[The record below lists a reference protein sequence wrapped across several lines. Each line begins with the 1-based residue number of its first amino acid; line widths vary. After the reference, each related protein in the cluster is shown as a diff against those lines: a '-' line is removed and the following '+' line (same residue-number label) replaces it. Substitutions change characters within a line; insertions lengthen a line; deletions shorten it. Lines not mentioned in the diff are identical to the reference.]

1 MIRDIKF
8 KIWDKEQKK
17 FLEINWEGED
27 TRHTKGKA
35 NICYSD
41 RVYVTLSGYV
51 NEDGWPYEVDADIL
65 QYTGLKDKNGKEIY
79 EKDIVKVTINNKTFN
94 AWIVFEMGSFMIA
107 NDDITYYIDDN
118 WNDNVKCLSELAWEQ
133 EEFEDRIYCL
143 EVIGDTYQNI
153 DLIEV

>member
-1 MIRDIKF
+1 MSRDIKF
-8 KIWDKEQKK
+8 KIWGKEQKK

-27 TRHTKGKA
+27 ARHTKGKA

-79 EKDIVKVTINNKTFN
+79 EGDILSIKIYSGDKVIVEGKTVVEFKDGCFGVIWGYDKSFLSLKSFFNTKFEVVGNKYEN
-94 AWIVFEMGSFMIA
+94 P
-107 NDDITYYIDDN
+107 
-118 WNDNVKCLSELAWEQ
+118 ELLEG
-133 EEFEDRIYCL
+133 EE
-143 EVIGDTYQNI
+143 
-153 DLIEV
+153 

>member
-1 MIRDIKF
+1 MNRDIKF
-8 KIWDKEQKK
+8 RAWDEE
-17 FLEINWEGED
+17 LGEMLYTESEEWFD
-27 TRHTKGKA
+27 DGVYFRFNKHEDELRHELM
-35 NICYSD
+35 
-41 RVYVTLSGYV
+41 R
-51 NEDGWPYEVDADIL
+51 
-65 QYTGLKDKNGKEIY
+65 YTGLKDKNGKEIY
-79 EKDIVKVTINNKTFN
+79 EKDIVKVNINNKTFN

>member
-1 MIRDIKF
+1 MSRDIKF

-41 RVYVTLSGYV
+41 HVYVTLSGYV

-107 NDDITYYIDDN
+107 NNDMSFYFEDN
-118 WNDNVKCLSELAWEQ
+118 WNDNVKGLNELAWDQ

-153 DLIEV
+153 DLIEA

>member
-1 MIRDIKF
+1 MSRELKF

-17 FLEINWEGED
+17 FLEINWEGEN

>member
-17 FLEINWEGED
+17 FLEINGED
-27 TRHTKGKA
+27 
-35 NICYSD
+35 
-41 RVYVTLSGYV
+41 V
-51 NEDGWPYEVDADIL
+51 
-65 QYTGLKDKNGKEIY
+65 
-79 EKDIVKVTINNKTFN
+79 VKVTINNKTFN

-143 EVIGDTYQNI
+143 EVIGNTYQNI

>member
-1 MIRDIKF
+1 MNRDIKF

-17 FLEINWEGED
+17 FLEINLEGED

-41 RVYVTLSGYV
+41 SVYVTLSGYV

-65 QYTGLKDKNGKEIY
+65 KYTGLKDKNGKEIY

-107 NDDITYYIDDN
+107 NDDITYYIEDN

>member
-1 MIRDIKF
+1 MSRDIKF

>member
-1 MIRDIKF
+1 MSREIKF
-8 KIWDKEQKK
+8 RGWDSVNEVM
-17 FLEINWEGED
+17 LPVESINFRE
-27 TRHTKGKA
+27 
-35 NICYSD
+35 
-41 RVYVTLSGYV
+41 GYV
-51 NEDGWPYEVDADIL
+51 SLNEGDNSLTDTLEMIEL
-65 QYTGLKDKNGKEIY
+65 MQYTGLKDKNGKEIY

>member
-17 FLEINWEGED
+17 FLEINWEDED

-41 RVYVTLSGYV
+41 RVYVTLNGYV
-51 NEDGWPYEVDADIL
+51 DEDGWPYEVDADIL

-143 EVIGDTYQNI
+143 EVIGNTYQNI

>member
-1 MIRDIKF
+1 MSRDIKF

-79 EKDIVKVTINNKTFN
+79 EKDIIKVTINNKTFN